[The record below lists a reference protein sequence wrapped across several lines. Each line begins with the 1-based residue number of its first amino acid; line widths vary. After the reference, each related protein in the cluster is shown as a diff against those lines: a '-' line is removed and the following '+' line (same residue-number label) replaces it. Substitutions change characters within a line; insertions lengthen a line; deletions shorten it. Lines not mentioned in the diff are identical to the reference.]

1 MSTGSEIVRL
11 SEKTGSDGW
20 AVRTTR
26 LTQLRHAAANIVI
39 VRAVDG
45 AQALPRSRCK
55 PNSATLSVIFGRD
68 PSKQA
73 KDKRLAH
80 MIALEQPRV
89 A

>member
-1 MSTGSEIVRL
+1 LRL
-11 SEKTGSDGW
+11 
-20 AVRTTR
+20 

-39 VRAVDG
+39 VWAADG

-68 PSKQA
+68 LMSKQA

-80 MIALEQPRV
+80 MIALEQSRL